1 MTNNIIIV
9 GGGIVG
15 ASFAYH
21 AHLKNIKKISV
32 ITETLPGDSQQATSN
47 TWGWVNGYASNDE
60 DYASFRL
67 ASLNYWPKLI
77 ENINNISNTSEG
89 AFFWDLKETEIFQT
103 IDQHQKWGHSVST
116 KQETELEKF
125 LPNLLIKPKNA
136 GFGKN
141 DLAVES
147 TEICKKLFEKS
158 HVNFLN
164 RKVTKL
170 IFEKN
175 KVKGVQT
182 GDEKIYADEVI
193 LATGLGTPEILKS
206 INISFIMRSSLGL
219 LAYTNPLPP
228 LLNHPITGIDFHV
241 RQDSQGRLIIGG
253 RFDDDA
259 TKEND
264 LAAAA
269 NMLVN
274 EMKSRINFDGEIT
287 LDHFTVGT
295 RPLPIDGR
303 PKIGRLKNAVG
314 EIIKGV
320 YIAVMHSGV
329 TNAPMAGKL
338 GIEEIISGKQDR
350 MLNTFSPNITRE
362 SKHV

>member
-1 MTNNIIIV
+1 M

-21 AHLKNIKKISV
+21 AHLNNINAISV
-32 ITETLPGDSQQATSN
+32 ITETLPGDKQQATTN
-47 TWGWVNGYASNDE
+47 TWGWVNGYANNDE
-60 DYASFRL
+60 EYASFRL

-77 ENINNISNTSEG
+77 ENVVDISVTSKG
-89 AFFWDLKETEIFQT
+89 AFFWDLDELEIFET
-103 IDQHQKWGHSVST
+103 IDQHQNWGHSVSI
-116 KQETELEKF
+116 KQEFELEKI
-125 LPNLLIKPKNA
+125 LPNLFIKPKIA
-136 GFGKN
+136 GYGNN
-141 DLAVES
+141 DLAVEA
-147 TEICKKLFEKS
+147 TEISKKLFAKS

-193 LATGLGTPEILKS
+193 LASGLGTPEILKS
-206 INISFIMRSSLGL
+206 ININFIMRSSLGL

-228 LLNHPITGIDFHV
+228 ILNHPITGIDFHA
-241 RQDSQGRLIIGG
+241 RQDSQGRLVIGG

-259 TKEND
+259 SKEND
-264 LAAAA
+264 LAAKAK
-269 NMLVN
+269 MLVN
-274 EMKSRINFDGEIT
+274 EMISRINFDGDVT
-287 LDHFTVGT
+287 LDHFTVGK

-303 PKIGRLKNAVG
+303 PKIGRIKNAVG

-338 GIEEIISGKQDR
+338 GIEEIISGKQDK
-350 MLNTFSPNITRE
+350 MLTTFSPHIIRE
-362 SKHV
+362 NRNV

>member
-1 MTNNIIIV
+1 M

-15 ASFAYH
+15 ATFAYH

-32 ITETLPGDSQQATSN
+32 ITETLPGDNQQATTN

-60 DYASFRL
+60 EYASFRL
-67 ASLNYWPKLI
+67 ASLNYWPKMI
-77 ENINNISNTSEG
+77 KNINNISSTSKG
-89 AFFWDLKETEIFQT
+89 AFFWDLEETDIYQT
-103 IDQHQKWGHSVST
+103 IDQHQNWGHSVSI
-116 KQETELEKF
+116 KQDSELEKS
-125 LPNLLIKPKNA
+125 LTNLFDRPKIA
-136 GFGKN
+136 GYGKN
-141 DLAVES
+141 DLAVEA
-147 TEICKKLFEKS
+147 TEISKKLFEKS
-158 HVNFLN
+158 NVNFLN
-164 RKVTKL
+164 KKVTKL

-175 KVKGVQT
+175 IVKGVQT
-182 GDEKIYADEVI
+182 GNEKIYADEVI

-206 INISFIMRSSLGL
+206 ININFVMRSSLGL

-228 LLNHPITGIDFHV
+228 LLNHIITGVNFHV
-241 RQDSQGRLIIGG
+241 RQDSRGRLVIGG

-264 LAAAA
+264 LAASAK
-269 NMLVN
+269 MLVN
-274 EMKSRINFDGEIT
+274 EMVSRINFDGEVT
-287 LDHFTVGT
+287 LDHYTVGK

-303 PKIGRLKNAVG
+303 PKIGRLKNSVG

-338 GIEEIISGKQDR
+338 GIEEIISGKQDK
-350 MLNTFSPNITRE
+350 MLTSFSPHIVRE
-362 SKHV
+362 NRNV

>member
-1 MTNNIIIV
+1 M

-21 AHLKNIKKISV
+21 AHLNNINEISV
-32 ITETLPGDSQQATSN
+32 ISETLPGDKEQATTN
-47 TWGWVNGYASNDE
+47 TWGWVNGYANNDE
-60 DYASFRL
+60 EYASFRL

-77 ENINNISNTSEG
+77 ENIDDIAGPSKG
-89 AFFWDLKETEIFQT
+89 AIFWDLDELEIFET
-103 IDQHQKWGHSVST
+103 IDQHQNWGHSVSI
-116 KQETELEKF
+116 KKDFELEKM
-125 LPNLLIKPKNA
+125 LPNLFIKPKIA
-136 GFGKN
+136 GYGNN
-141 DLAVES
+141 DLAVEA
-147 TEICKKLFEKS
+147 TEISKKLFAKS
-158 HVNFLN
+158 HVNFFN
-164 RKVTKL
+164 KKVTKL

-193 LATGLGTPEILKS
+193 LASGLGTPEILKS
-206 INISFIMRSSLGL
+206 ININFIMRSSLGL

-228 LLNHPITGIDFHV
+228 ILNHPITGIDFHA
-241 RQDSQGRLIIGG
+241 RQDSQGRLVIGG

-259 TKEND
+259 SKEND

-269 NMLVN
+269 KMLVN
-274 EMKSRINFDGEIT
+274 EIMSRINFDGEVT
-287 LDHFTVGT
+287 LDHYTVGK
-295 RPLPIDGR
+295 RPLPVDGR
-303 PKIGRLKNAVG
+303 PKIGRFKNAVG

-338 GIEEIISGKQDR
+338 GIEEIISGKQNK
-350 MLNTFSPNITRE
+350 MLTTFSPHRIRE
-362 SKHV
+362 NRNV

>member
-1 MTNNIIIV
+1 M

-21 AHLKNIKKISV
+21 AHLNNINEISV
-32 ITETLPGDSQQATSN
+32 ITETLPGDSQQATTN

-60 DYASFRL
+60 EYASFRL
-67 ASLNYWPKLI
+67 ASLNYWPKLM
-77 ENINNISNTSEG
+77 ENINYISSTSRG
-89 AFFWDLKETEIFQT
+89 AFFWDLKETDILRI
-103 IDQHQKWGHSVST
+103 IDQHQQWGHSVST
-116 KQETELEKF
+116 KKETELEKF
-125 LPNLLIKPKNA
+125 LPNLFIKPKNA
-136 GFGKN
+136 GYGKN

-147 TEICKKLFEKS
+147 TEISKKLFAKS
-158 HVNFLN
+158 HVNILK

-206 INISFIMRSSLGL
+206 ININFIMRSSLGL
-219 LAYTNPLPP
+219 LAYTNPLPS
-228 LLNHPITGIDFHV
+228 LLNYPITGIDFHV
-241 RQDSQGRLIIGG
+241 RQDSQGRLVIGG

-259 TKEND
+259 SKEND

-269 NMLVN
+269 KMLVN
-274 EMKSRINFDGEIT
+274 EMKSRINFDGEVT
-287 LDHFTVGT
+287 LDHFTVGK

-303 PKIGRLKNAVG
+303 PKIGRFKNAVG

-338 GIEEIISGKQDR
+338 GIEEIISGKQNK
-350 MLNTFSPNITRE
+350 MLTTFSPHRIRE
-362 SKHV
+362 NRNV